1 MCTQKISYK
10 RVDSM
15 SIFTCAVNTVN
26 IVNADSIQGYAMI
39 YVTHIVQ
46 CADIIHRGK
55 KFGQIRAGGC

>member
-1 MCTQKISYK
+1 
-10 RVDSM
+10 M
-15 SIFTCAVNTVN
+15 SIFTCAVNTVH

-39 YVTHIVQ
+39 YVTHIVNIVQ

>member
-1 MCTQKISYK
+1 
-10 RVDSM
+10 M

-26 IVNADSIQGYAMI
+26 IVNADSIQGYAVI
-39 YVTHIVQ
+39 YVTHIVNIVQ

>member
-1 MCTQKISYK
+1 
-10 RVDSM
+10 M
-15 SIFTCAVNTVN
+15 SRFTCAVNTVN
-26 IVNADSIQGYAMI
+26 IVNADIIQGYAMI